1 MDYQSLS
8 EAVNHEIPTYFTND
22 RTDFFVFLG
31 GGGGGGK
38 LESISLASLWY
49 ILYIEILKKIGGA
62 SAPLTTHL
70 SMTLLVIE

>member
-22 RTDFFVFLG
+22 RTDFFVFL
-31 GGGGGGK
+31 GGGGGK